1 MTVNYPSGFLS
12 HGVNTGLSRVHH
24 SHRFIIL
31 FYVGFQKRFGFTNHL
46 HFSRMERPVHRIDHA
61 FESTKI
67 IQFSLNSAAI
77 QRPVSSFS
85 DCVTQINRFFP
96 DYHKMFD
103 GLPHIPLNFFKK
115 KASNSQDGFVD
126 DKNSSRDLD
135 CPAKIP
141 SLRSCTKLLPGA
153 SEEPIQDSLNLSV
166 DSDRLTVST
175 RIPVHQEHTPKR
187 RIQLDESCNTSLE
200 TTDSRCPPNS
210 RTPSPPKTFKSVRR
224 STPKS
229 DPVLNMHP
237 RSHSWRK
244 SQLNRSSIGSSC
256 GRSSEMLT
264 SGHAAEVPAGVNTI
278 YMRSLIAESSTI
290 ADRETS
296 NEVPSFVIK
305 YLPSFLAHTEAI
317 HVMCSIRL
325 STQCNQTLDDLLNQ
339 TVNQVP

>member
-1 MTVNYPSGFLS
+1 
-12 HGVNTGLSRVHH
+12 
-24 SHRFIIL
+24 
-31 FYVGFQKRFGFTNHL
+31 
-46 HFSRMERPVHRIDHA
+46 MEHPVHRIDHA

-103 GLPHIPLNFFKK
+103 GLPHIPSNFFKK
-115 KASNSQDGFVD
+115 TSNSQDGFID
-126 DKNSSRDLD
+126 DKNSSHDPCRTRIL
-135 CPAKIP
+135 
-141 SLRSCTKLLPGA
+141 SLRSCTKLLPGP
-153 SEEPIQDSLNLSV
+153 SEDPIQDSLNLTV

-175 RIPVHQEHTPKR
+175 RIPVLQEHTPKR
-187 RIQLDESCNTSLE
+187 RIRLDDTCNTSLE
-200 TTDSRCPPNS
+200 TIDSRCPPNS
-210 RTPSPPKTFKSVRR
+210 RSPSPSKAFKNVRR

-229 DPVLNMHP
+229 DPELDMHP

-244 SQLNRSSIGSSC
+244 GQLSRTSVGSSC
-256 GRSSEMLT
+256 GRSSEMLPVC
-264 SGHAAEVPAGVNTI
+264 HAAEVPAGVNTI

-290 ADRETS
+290 ADRETN

-317 HVMCSIRL
+317 HVICSIRL
-325 STQCNQTLDDLLNQ
+325 SPQCNETLDDLLNQ
-339 TVNQVP
+339 TVNQVT